1 MLRITA
7 ILLLFAVGAVNSAAA
22 ELPGRFVFEKVPE
35 GYLRLDTATGAVSL
49 CAAKGGIWSCS
60 GLSDDM
66 AELRA
71 ENSKLRARVEEL
83 EKSRFSI
90 ALPSD
95 QDIDKLLEWFGKMA
109 DRFVEFSRRMERKGA
124 S

>member
-1 MLRITA
+1 MLRMTV
-7 ILLLFAVGAVNSAAA
+7 ILLVLAVGAADSAAA

-49 CAAKGGIWSCS
+49 CAAKDAVWRCS
-60 GLSDDM
+60 ALSDDI
-66 AELRA
+66 AALSA
-71 ENSKLRARVEEL
+71 ENDKLRKRVEEL
-83 EKSRFSI
+83 EKSRFAI

-109 DRFVEFSRRMERKGA
+109 NRFVEFSRRIERQGA
-124 S
+124 I